1 MKDRFAGYRSLSL
14 EFSFFQNS
22 VSSNCLLWFPMR
34 NQLLI
39 SLRVHYV
46 WWVISLLLL
55 SGISPYLWFLKALFM
70 SLIGDVFEYVILR
83 VQWASWMCIS
93 MSCIIKF
100 AIFQPSLLQIFFL
113 PPCLFC
119 YCGSIMHRLGCL
131 TVSHRSVRLCLFFF
145 LIFFSDTLT
154 DKPQFDLNKVY
165 YFFFCLLR
173 STAEPL

>member
-119 YCGSIMHRLGCL
+119 YCSSIMHRLGCL

-154 DKPQFDLNKVY
+154 DKSQFDLNKVY